1 MHIAY
6 FFPHKSAFST
16 TILNNFNIILFLFE
30 CRCIVVKP
38 TPTVLAHFQGWA
50 KHITAHPVNT
60 HGYRNQGVRCGY
72 TYDIRINLTSCHI
85 YANMQSWWLISAYS
99 ATYLVS
105 MWSTYFLKCRIKVI
119 GLYTIYNIMQLDH
132 SYLKHNETSSY
143 SKCSRLSHFTEQKSW
158 APVDSHNQ
166 KHISTTVKYL
176 LINHSYITTVISIT
190 ITIHYDDHHT
200 TTNTTNMEQC
210 TWILSW
216 QWW

>member
-1 MHIAY
+1 MWLHVWYSHKSDIMSYLCEYAIVVAY
-6 FFPHKSAFST
+6 FCIFP
-16 TILNNFNIILFLFE
+16 
-30 CRCIVVKP
+30 P
-38 TPTVLAHFQGWA
+38 
-50 KHITAHPVNT
+50 HIWCL
-60 HGYRNQGVRCGY
+60 CGP
-72 TYDIRINLTSCHI
+72 HI
-85 YANMQSWWLISAYS
+85 
-99 ATYLVS
+99 
-105 MWSTYFLKCRIKVI
+105 FLKCRIKVI

-132 SYLKHNETSSY
+132 SYLKHNQTSSY

-166 KHISTTVKYL
+166 KHLSTTVKYL